1 MQKQIK
7 KVFRFITAAALCLVP
22 ICWVAGQFD
31 NQAPWESVYPGT
43 FGSLKRTQDQWTL
56 TDVNIHLQALPEGF
70 IEEATEIWPAIKLTP
85 EGIFANIDIH
95 LGDWKGYAAITHGI
109 SRFFS
114 DPGQPILLKNMAW
127 NEWTYDLS
135 TFHAPNVM
143 TADVWTYSE
152 GKEINVIYGD
162 FDVGK
167 PPARVYRVM
176 LSKDNQIWNRT
187 LKDVMIPLHTLPEGF
202 VMKPTQVWPAIK
214 LTPEGIY
221 AHADLQI
228 TGICTD
234 GYDGATAYLT
244 KLIREAQNRIII
256 KNMMWMG
263 WWVADS
269 RFDKVGIECEIYIIK
284 DGKEIN
290 VGKHMID
297 AGYARAC
304 GGC

>member
-1 MQKQIK
+1 MQKQMK
-7 KVFRFITAAALCLVP
+7 NVFRFITAAILCLAP
-22 ICWVAGQFD
+22 IYWVAGQFD
-31 NQAPWESVYPGT
+31 NQSPRESVYSGT
-43 FGSLKRTQDQWTL
+43 FNNLKRTQNQWTL
-56 TDVNIHLQALPEGF
+56 TDVNIRLHALPEGF
-70 IEEATEIWPAIKLTP
+70 VEESTEIWPAIKLTP
-85 EGIFANIDIH
+85 EGIFADIDIH
-95 LGDWKGYAAITHGI
+95 LGGWKGYAAITHGI
-109 SRFFS
+109 SNFFS

-127 NEWTYDLS
+127 GEWAYDLN
-135 TFHAPNVM
+135 TFHQPNAM
-143 TADVWTYSE
+143 TADIWTYSDGE
-152 GKEINVIYGD
+152 KIKVIYGE
-162 FDVGK
+162 FNVGELPADVYH
-167 PPARVYRVM
+167 VT

-187 LKDVMIPLHTLPEGF
+187 LKDVMIQLHALPEGF
-202 VMKPTQVWPAIK
+202 VMQPTQVWPAIK

-244 KLIREAQNRIII
+244 KLIREAQNQIII

-269 RFDKVGIECEIYIIK
+269 GYDKVGIECEIYIIK

-290 VGKHMID
+290 VGEHMIEG
-297 AGYARAC
+297 GYASAC

>member
-1 MQKQIK
+1 MK
-7 KVFRFITAAALCLVP
+7 KAFQFITTAVLCLIP
-22 ICWVAGQFD
+22 ICWGVGQFD
-31 NQAPWESVYPGT
+31 NQSPGQSVYPGT
-43 FGSLKRTQDQWTL
+43 FTSLKWAQNQWTL
-56 TDVNIHLQALPEGF
+56 TGVNIHLHSLPKGF
-70 IEEATEIWPAIKLTP
+70 IKEAREIWPAIKLTP
-85 EGIFANIDIH
+85 EGIFADIDIH
-95 LGDWKGYAAITHGI
+95 LGDSKGYAAITHGI
-109 SRFFS
+109 SGFFS

-127 NEWTYDLS
+127 EEFTYDLS
-135 TFHAPNVM
+135 TLHAPYAM
-143 TADVWTYSE
+143 TVDIWTYSE
-152 GKEINVIYGD
+152 GKEINVIYGN
-162 FDVGK
+162 FNVGE
-167 PPARVYRVM
+167 PPTRIYHVT

-187 LKDVMIPLHTLPEGF
+187 LKNVMIQLHTLPKGF

-228 TGICTD
+228 TGICTQ
-234 GYDGATAYLT
+234 GYDNATAYLT
-244 KLIREAQNRIII
+244 KLIREAQNQIII

-269 RFDKVGIECEIYIIK
+269 GYDKVGIECEIYIIK

-290 VGKHMID
+290 VGEHMIE

>member
-1 MQKQIK
+1 MQRQMK
-7 KVFRFITAAALCLVP
+7 KAFRFITAAVLCLAPV
-22 ICWVAGQFD
+22 CWVAGQFD
-31 NQAPWESVYPGT
+31 NREPWKSVYSGT
-43 FGSLKRTQDQWTL
+43 FNSLKQAQDRWTL
-56 TDVNIHLQALPEGF
+56 TDVNLPLHALPEGF
-70 IEEATEIWPAIKLTP
+70 IKETTEIWPAIKLTP
-85 EGIFANIDIH
+85 EGIFADINIR
-95 LGDWKGYAAITHGI
+95 LGDWKGYAVITQGI
-109 SRFFS
+109 SGFFS
-114 DPGQPILLKNMAW
+114 DPSQPILLKNMAW
-127 NEWTYDLS
+127 GEWTYDLGIC
-135 TFHAPNVM
+135 HEPNAM
-143 TADVWTYSE
+143 TADIWTYSE

-162 FDVGK
+162 FDVGEL
-167 PPARVYRVM
+167 PARVYHVTI
-176 LSKDNQIWNRT
+176 SQDNQIWNRT
-187 LKDVMIPLHTLPEGF
+187 LRDVMIQLHALPEGF

-234 GYDGATAYLT
+234 GYDGATTYLT

-269 RFDKVGIECEIYIIK
+269 GFDKVGIECEIYIIK
-284 DGKEIN
+284 DGKEMNI
-290 VGKHMID
+290 GEHMIE

>member
-1 MQKQIK
+1 MK
-7 KVFRFITAAALCLVP
+7 KAFRFITTAVLCLIP
-22 ICWVAGQFD
+22 ICWGVGQFD
-31 NQAPWESVYPGT
+31 NQFPGQSVYPGT
-43 FGSLKRTQDQWTL
+43 FTSLKRTQNQWTL
-56 TDVNIHLQALPEGF
+56 TGVNIHLQALPEGF

-95 LGDWKGYAAITHGI
+95 LGDSKGYAAITHGI
-109 SRFFS
+109 SGFFS

-127 NEWTYDLS
+127 DEFTYDLS
-135 TFHAPNVM
+135 TFHAPYAM
-143 TADVWTYSE
+143 TVDIWTYSKGE
-152 GKEINVIYGD
+152 EINVIYGG

-167 PPARVYRVM
+167 LPARVYHVR
-176 LSKDNQIWNRT
+176 LSKDNHIWNRT
-187 LKDVMIPLHTLPEGF
+187 LQDVIIPLHTLPEGL

-214 LTPEGIY
+214 LTAEGIY

-228 TGICTD
+228 TGICTQ

-263 WWVADS
+263 WWVADNGY
-269 RFDKVGIECEIYIIK
+269 DKVGIECEVYIIK
-284 DGKEIN
+284 DDKEIN
-290 VGKHMID
+290 VGEQMIE

-304 GGC
+304 DGC